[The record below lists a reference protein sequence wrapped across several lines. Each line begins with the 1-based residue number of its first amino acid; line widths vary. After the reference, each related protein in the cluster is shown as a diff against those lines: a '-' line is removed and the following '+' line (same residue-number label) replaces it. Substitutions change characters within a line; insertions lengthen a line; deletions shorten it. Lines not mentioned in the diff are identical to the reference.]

1 VRQYVHQVLLSRR
14 QNDEHMK
21 APLSPLK
28 HSGYP
33 TVQLLLPA
41 SIHKRTAVY
50 SESQLYM
57 ISLLAKKTLY
67 SGDPPQSYH
76 PLSIRILAKQLGS
89 KPRERHIEALITS
102 GHIQILKNNTGK
114 ETYESGTRSK
124 SYRLSPELADEILRD
139 ELSAYYT
146 PPESLLAKRLMKLRI
161 SLANEAIIE
170 APSLKREYDWL
181 QEITFNDE
189 KAESF
194 KHQFEQTGMRD
205 DKVYSRAAAIRLESD
220 LRALSNLQTGDFLF
234 SYNDIRLETRVTS
247 AMRQMRQ
254 CLEDS
259 HGNAFVELDMRS
271 SQVVFLCKALVHY
284 YSESQ
289 DVTRTADHLWKFFD
303 KSVDLSNIE
312 GILPT
317 DVIAFINHVVYGDIY
332 EELYMLATAYSEEW
346 THQEPFTS
354 VKTYVA
360 SSTQKMITPRKDFKK
375 AVMQE
380 ILFNYYTRS
389 VNTPIL
395 AKAFN
400 ESYYHV
406 TKFLEQLTEESTTKE
421 RSRELARLVQKYEAH
436 FFHFIALD
444 LLEAQFP
451 NRTFYV
457 VHDSIG
463 IPEDIVEDAQVLL
476 NEAIAKH
483 FGLPSDLG
491 LIRH

>member
-1 VRQYVHQVLLSRR
+1 
-14 QNDEHMK
+14 MK

-41 SIHKRTAVY
+41 SIHKRSAVY

-57 ISLLAKKTLY
+57 ISLLAKKILY

-76 PLSIRILAKQLGS
+76 SLSILILAKQLGS
-89 KPRERHIEALITS
+89 KPRERQIESLITS
-102 GHIQILKNNTGK
+102 GLVQVLKNTQGK
-114 ETYESGTRSK
+114 ETYESSTRSK
-124 SYRLSPELADEILRD
+124 SYRLSPELVTEVLRD
-139 ELSAYYT
+139 ELRAYYT
-146 PPESLLAKRLMKLRI
+146 PAKSLLAKRLMKLRI
-161 SLANEAIIE
+161 SLANEALIK
-170 APSLKREYDWL
+170 APSLRREYDWL
-181 QEITFNDE
+181 RQITFNQD
-189 KAESF
+189 KAEDF
-194 KHQFEQTGMRD
+194 QQQFEQTGKRGD
-205 DKVYSRAAAIRLESD
+205 DPYKRASAIRLESD
-220 LRALSNLQTGDFLF
+220 RSALSRLQTGDFLF
-234 SYNDIRLETRVTS
+234 SYNDVRLETRVTS
-247 AMRQMRQ
+247 SMRQMRQ

-289 DVTRTADHLWKFFD
+289 DDTRTVDHLWKFFD
-303 KSVDLSNIE
+303 KSVDLSNTE

-317 DVIAFINHVVYGDIY
+317 DAIAFINHVVYGDIY
-332 EELYMLATAYSEEW
+332 NELYMLATVYSEEW
-346 THQEPFTS
+346 VHQEPFAPF
-354 VKTYVA
+354 KTYVA
-360 SSTQKMITPRKDFKK
+360 SSTQQMAIPRKDFKQ

-380 ILFNYYTRS
+380 VLFNYNTRS
-389 VNTPIL
+389 INIPTL

-406 TKFLEQLTEESTTKE
+406 TKFLELLTEESSAQKK
-421 RSRELARLVQKYEAH
+421 SRDLARLVQKYEGH

-463 IPEDIVEDAQVLL
+463 IPEDIVEDALRLL
-476 NEAIAKH
+476 NEALGKH
-483 FGLPSDLG
+483 LGLPKDVVM
-491 LIRH
+491 IR